1 MIVHYLSSNNEMYYS
16 TKIQTFSRTKHNLS
30 ETGQQMA
37 DAERACASAQI
48 YHLIA

>member
-1 MIVHYLSSNNEMYYS
+1 MIGYYLSSNNEMCYS
-16 TKIQTFSRTKHNLS
+16 TKIQTFSRTKRSLS
-30 ETGQQMA
+30 ETGQQMV